1 MSTQTVA
8 LQLADAMDN
17 ALVYGLRGREAAA
30 ELRRLHRVEE
40 AFNEWIEKTAWVQ
53 ESARTGELG
62 MHRADVLKARIDR
75 LEGEL
80 QQLAESVAKR
90 LEQAGAGMQ
99 AGLIREVFIDKSHP

>member
-1 MSTQTVA
+1 MSTHPEA
-8 LQLADAMDN
+8 LRLAASLELCWGDSRID
-17 ALVYGLRGREAAA
+17 EAAA

-53 ESARTGELG
+53 QSARPGELG

-75 LEGEL
+75 LEREL
-80 QQLAESVAKR
+80 SDLAESVAKR

-99 AGLIREVFIDKSHP
+99 AGLIREVFITKSHT